1 MYEWPTFRFI
11 IEHIPNWKLNRAK
24 HPHLTAEEKIIMQCP
39 NCAIP
44 LMMTERKGIE
54 IDFCTQ
60 CRGVWLDRGELDK
73 IIEVSL
79 SEVPDSSPEPERRT
93 ESYRAAKSDKSRQYV
108 AERRDRDRDRYRDR
122 YRDDDRD
129 RGRYRHKKPKSTLH
143 QLFDLFD

>member
-1 MYEWPTFRFI
+1 M
-11 IEHIPNWKLNRAK
+11 K
-24 HPHLTAEEKIIMQCP
+24 CP
-39 NCAIP
+39 NCEIP

-73 IIEVSL
+73 IIEVSTA
-79 SEVPDSSPEPERRT
+79 EIT
-93 ESYRAAKSDKSRQYV
+93 ETARETKREKETYRPAKSDKSRY
-108 AERRDRDRDRYRDR
+108 DRDRERGRDRGRDRDR

-129 RGRYRHKKPKSTLH
+129 RDRYRYKKQKSTLH